1 MFKGYTQWHSHI
13 SCRLT
18 SSYGHTSMAVRL
30 IYAEAL
36 EVGHLGRLQ
45 RERGSVTGGAGSSGS
60 SLVPPVYPPRH
71 RVPPTPEAGV
81 PPIQRQASSAFST
94 TNHAAPQPHIN
105 NCICEQ
111 FLAVWAL
118 FFDLQ
123 GAVNLRMST
132 KQNVTHGNSTVFYIR
147 PKI

>member
-71 RVPPTPEAGV
+71 RVPPTPEAGS
-81 PPIQRQASSAFST
+81 PPSSAK
-94 TNHAAPQPHIN
+94 P
-105 NCICEQ
+105 
-111 FLAVWAL
+111 AVP
-118 FFDLQ
+118 
-123 GAVNLRMST
+123 S
-132 KQNVTHGNSTVFYIR
+132 
-147 PKI
+147 